1 MVHFHAVFLVDP
13 DCPGLPLIDR
23 LPLDPRLR
31 LASMDRCA
39 TLGESWS
46 PEGEYEGQHH
56 RQFPKTFTA
65 LAARAA
71 NAIESTLHEFSPL
84 GCRLHADGPTMHE
97 LCLH

>member
-1 MVHFHAVFLVDP
+1 MVHFHAVFLVYP

-39 TLGESWS
+39 TLGEGWS
-46 PEGEYEGQHH
+46 PEREYEGQHQ
-56 RQFPKTFTA
+56 RQFPKIFTA

-71 NAIESTLHEFSPL
+71 NAIESTLHEFPPL
-84 GCRLHADGPTMHE
+84 GCRLHADGPIMHE
-97 LCLH
+97 SCPH